1 MAYRQSFHEEVYSRI
16 DTSKIELRD
25 FLATDRTRLANQ
37 NTLLSYIR
45 TSLTMLV
52 AGLSMIRFFESRVI
66 AVIGAALLPI
76 AMATI
81 IVGYVRY
88 RRMRL
93 SLSRIIPPRRE

>member
-1 MAYRQSFHEEVYSRI
+1 LAYRQNFHEEIYSRI

-37 NTLLSYIR
+37 STFLSYLR
-45 TSLTMLV
+45 TALTMLV
-52 AGLSMIRFFESRVI
+52 AGLTLIRFFESTLI
-66 AVIGAALLPI
+66 AVIGSALLPI
-76 AMATI
+76 ALTI
-81 IVGYVRY
+81 FVVGYVRY